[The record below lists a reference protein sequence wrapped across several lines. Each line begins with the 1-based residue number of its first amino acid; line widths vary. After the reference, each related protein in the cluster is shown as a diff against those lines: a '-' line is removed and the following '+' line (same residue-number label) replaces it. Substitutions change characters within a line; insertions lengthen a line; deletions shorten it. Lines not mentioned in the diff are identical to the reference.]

1 MLGPS
6 APGPDPAS
14 RSWFAS
20 HCCTYRVKVGRK
32 PEDQW
37 NPDLRK
43 LSPAEPMSQWRQNR
57 KDNLKTPRPPWLPL
71 SASLPACGALSPSPA
86 LQIPIPGILG
96 QGQDTAEQ
104 GASTS
109 RQPPA
114 KRELPGSPV
123 PEEKLV
129 YSTVFWKLKPGPHS
143 RIWPVGWEKSDLKE
157 GTGTSWVWGCRG
169 PGSG

>member
-1 MLGPS
+1 MGKHRPLSLRSFIKSIDSNFFLRAFGARVRARAPAPISFQERAGRQGGGRDCFLGPS

-20 HCCTYRVKVGRK
+20 HCCAYRVKVGRK

-86 LQIPIPGILG
+86 LQIPIPGHPGTRPGHRRARCRHLPS
-96 QGQDTAEQ
+96 
-104 GASTS
+104 ASS
-109 RQPPA
+109 
-114 KRELPGSPV
+114 
-123 PEEKLV
+123 
-129 YSTVFWKLKPGPHS
+129 
-143 RIWPVGWEKSDLKE
+143 
-157 GTGTSWVWGCRG
+157 
-169 PGSG
+169 